1 MKPVTFNYN
10 PKVALQA
17 IDAMVEKNQADKES
31 TEQQKKVFEDIK
43 TLAHL
48 GAQCLSKEPIS
59 GPAIRETTKNNRNG
73 K

>member
-1 MKPVTFNYN
+1 MKQVTFNYD

-31 TEQQKKVFEDIK
+31 TEQQKKVIEDIK

-48 GAQCLSKEPIS
+48 GAQCLSKEPLS
-59 GPAIRETTKNNRNG
+59 GPAIPGNN
-73 K
+73 KK